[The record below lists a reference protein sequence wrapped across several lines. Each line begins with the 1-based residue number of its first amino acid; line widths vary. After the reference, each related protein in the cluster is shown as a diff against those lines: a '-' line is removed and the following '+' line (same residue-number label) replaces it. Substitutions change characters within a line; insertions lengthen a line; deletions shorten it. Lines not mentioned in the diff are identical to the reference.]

1 MMASPAP
8 DRHPLPGQT
17 DVILPLGARGP
28 PRVAARVRRSR
39 QQRLGCGV
47 GPEGASGRACSE
59 QSPEEGKVAPAGSPG
74 KDFRAIVY

>member
-1 MMASPAP
+1 MASPAP
-8 DRHPLPGQT
+8 DHHPLPGQT

-28 PRVAARVRRSR
+28 PCMAATARRST

-47 GPEGASGRACSE
+47 APEGASDRACSE

>member
-1 MMASPAP
+1 MASPAP
-8 DRHPLPGQT
+8 DRHSLLGQT

-28 PRVAARVRRSR
+28 PRVAARVRRST

-47 GPEGASGRACSE
+47 GPEGALGRACSE